1 MSGTEDLRPSDRD
14 AIVEAL
20 NRIATH
26 GASVSFVDPEVAR
39 RSRAADGRTPSRT
52 VH

>member
-1 MSGTEDLRPSDRD
+1 MSGTEDLRTSDRD

-20 NRIATH
+20 NLIATH
-26 GASVSFVDPEVAR
+26 EASVSNVAR
-39 RSRAADGRTPSRT
+39 RNRADDGRTPSRT